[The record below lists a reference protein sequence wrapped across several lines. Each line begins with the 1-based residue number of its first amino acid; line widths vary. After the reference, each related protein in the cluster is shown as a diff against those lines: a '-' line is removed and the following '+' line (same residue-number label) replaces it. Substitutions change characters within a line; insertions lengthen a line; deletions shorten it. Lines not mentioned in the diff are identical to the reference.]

1 MKDLNKLWSSVA
13 DDYRMRLAGT
23 RGGEK
28 GKDRK
33 KTSGGEGHRLAK
45 EGGKKT
51 IGEDNRERAKDR
63 RWKR

>member
-1 MKDLNKLWSSVA
+1 MA

-45 EGGKKT
+45 ERGGK
-51 IGEDNRERAKDR
+51 DDR
-63 RWKR
+63 GG